1 MSTERMS
8 CPDDST
14 ARPQGCGT
22 WRDVFADALRLK
34 TAAERLGVSPA
45 AVDEMLR
52 SGELVAVR
60 MGGEWLLPVWQ
71 FSADGVLPGV
81 RSVLRRRP
89 GSFVSLS
96 TWAPLRLRSCATAH
110 PPRPSKP
117 RSDRSHRHSVASDA
131 LARTGTRVNRDDR
144 RAFVAPER
152 CWAIEARDRHRQ
164 LQSRCR
170 AIRPIDNY

>member
-1 MSTERMS
+1 MS

-22 WRDVFADALRLK
+22 WRDVFADALRVK

-96 TWAPLRLRSCATAH
+96 TWART
-110 PPRPSKP
+110 PS
-117 RSDRSHRHSVASDA
+117 AE
-131 LARTGTRVNRDDR
+131 L
-144 RAFVAPER
+144 
-152 CWAIEARDRHRQ
+152 RDRTPAQALEDRDLIEVIATLSRQ
-164 LQSRCR
+164 TRSRGP
-170 AIRPIDNY
+170 AHG